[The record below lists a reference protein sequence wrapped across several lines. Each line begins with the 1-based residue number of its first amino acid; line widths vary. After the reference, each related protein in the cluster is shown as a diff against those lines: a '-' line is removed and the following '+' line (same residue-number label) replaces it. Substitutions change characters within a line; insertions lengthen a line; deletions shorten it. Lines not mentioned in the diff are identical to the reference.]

1 MAGADTETFLQR
13 GDGGGGNPTFFKH
26 ELNFSKRGEGWRVH
40 ARKFIVKISRG
51 IPHVKLTS
59 LHDWISH
66 FWDDLCLGFVS
77 TSLEVLIQAMSPW
90 DFECQNNSLHLL
102 HKLKI
107 LYRNTELGILFLH
120 FVQQK
125 QFIMRHGWVIY
136 INIPHLS
143 TFYIC
148 NVEDIIR
155 TRNLLTNCPPYIS
168 AKQHPDRTKKNA
180 WKIFKGKISS
190 NKFSNKAKK
199 KKLQLL
205 HLVKRYFE
213 FWTCSECH

>member
-1 MAGADTETFLQR
+1 MTRICSQIYSKNFKRDPSCEVDISPLLNQSFLR
-13 GDGGGGNPTFFKH
+13 
-26 ELNFSKRGEGWRVH
+26 
-40 ARKFIVKISRG
+40 
-51 IPHVKLTS
+51 
-59 LHDWISH
+59 
-66 FWDDLCLGFVS
+66 GFVFGLRKHLS
-77 TSLEVLIQAMSPW
+77 WGFDPGNVSLGLWMSKNW
-90 DFECQNNSLHLL
+90 LHHNSLLL
-102 HKLKI
+102 PHKLKI

-168 AKQHPDRTKKNA
+168 AQQHPDRTKKNA

-190 NKFSNKAKK
+190 NKFSNKAKI

-205 HLVKRYFE
+205 HLVKRYLE
-213 FWTCSECH
+213 FWTCSEWH